1 MYWTDVRMELVPF
14 VPQRPHILSGIVI
27 VLAAVVAAEYWIWG
41 DFTAACAS
49 MTCARHVARLQD
61 LPLLSCK
68 IIQVKR
74 CVYLYIIIY
83 IYIYITCERTKEK
96 RKSKHASKEARRK
109 GKKEKKERE
118 RRERERCR
126 VIISNICTHVG
137 HTSQVHLRL
146 ERVRQLLVIG
156 HHWTWVSLDQGYDQ
170 LVGKSSRDVHA
181 HVARRPK
188 VVSAPKAPEPRDT
201 WDRRTPMN
209 PQQVPKVTPRET
221 PREIREERSERSER
235 SAKVRPPP
243 SVPSAAPT
251 ASVTSSP
258 SAPSA
263 PSAPSK
269 PRPAD
274 PNAAPEKPPYILRL
288 EESARAF
295 ARVNREKRRKQ
306 GPASARQKVHGGVQ
320 SGASIGS
327 ASTASTTP
335 ESVRKRLL
343 AGSEAGYHGHG
354 GHLLLEHG
362 TDLRDLQCL

>member
-1 MYWTDVRMELVPF
+1 M
-14 VPQRPHILSGIVI
+14 
-27 VLAAVVAAEYWIWG
+27 
-41 DFTAACAS
+41 
-49 MTCARHVARLQD
+49 
-61 LPLLSCK
+61 K
-68 IIQVKR
+68 
-74 CVYLYIIIY
+74 
-83 IYIYITCERTKEK
+83 ERK
-96 RKSKHASKEARRK
+96 
-109 GKKEKKERE
+109 KKEKASTQARKQGGKERKKRKKGRGE
-118 RRERERCR
+118 RERERCR

-170 LVGKSSRDVHA
+170 LVGKSYSRDVHA

-201 WDRRTPMN
+201 WDRRTPMT

-251 ASVTSSP
+251 ASVTSS
-258 SAPSA
+258 

>member
-1 MYWTDVRMELVPF
+1 
-14 VPQRPHILSGIVI
+14 
-27 VLAAVVAAEYWIWG
+27 
-41 DFTAACAS
+41 
-49 MTCARHVARLQD
+49 
-61 LPLLSCK
+61 
-68 IIQVKR
+68 
-74 CVYLYIIIY
+74 
-83 IYIYITCERTKEK
+83 
-96 RKSKHASKEARRK
+96 
-109 GKKEKKERE
+109 
-118 RRERERCR
+118 
-126 VIISNICTHVG
+126 
-137 HTSQVHLRL
+137 
-146 ERVRQLLVIG
+146 
-156 HHWTWVSLDQGYDQ
+156 LDQGYDQ
-170 LVGKSSRDVHA
+170 LVGKSYSRTDVHA

-188 VVSAPKAPEPRDT
+188 AVSAAPKAPEPRDT

-221 PREIREERSERSER
+221 PREILEERSERSER

-251 ASVTSSP
+251 ASATSS
-258 SAPSA
+258 PSA

-295 ARVNREKRRKQ
+295 ARVNRERRRKQ

-343 AGSEAGYHGHG
+343 AGSEAGYHRHG

-362 TDLRDLQCL
+362 TDLRDLQRLWAVSISARTISIIKHVYSLIDLDSFLVANVARDLFDLSTCCLCSHPSSTTHPSSTGIALSLAFSLLPIPIILLISHLLGLTIESYWLA